1 MIIGRFIKKIRT
13 NNKIRIIEVANASNV
28 SQPYISNIENGKR
41 VPTIGMFLK
50 IIHSIASLS
59 EVYGHPLLKPYVLF
73 NYNFGELNKYETRK
87 SNNGEIIELDS
98 KDWEKYFSKE
108 ELINQLASC
117 YIEVLLSSLG
127 YNDTLNSYSEEEAIE
142 IILKNVDESE
152 KPIIKGIFEIGRDN
166 LYDEK
171 LTNVVKLMSSKED
184 KFIDLS
190 ILFDNTFKSSF
201 LLDSLN
207 LSKSELDSIRILLNG
222 IRYNR
227 EQ

>member
-1 MIIGRFIKKIRT
+1 MTIGSFIKKIRT
-13 NNKIRIIEVANASNV
+13 NNKIKVIEVANASNV

-50 IIHSIASLS
+50 IVHSIASLS
-59 EVYGHPLLKPYVLF
+59 EVYGHPLLKPFVLF
-73 NYNFGELNKYETRK
+73 NYNFGILHKSEIQKDEKYELI
-87 SNNGEIIELDS
+87 EIDS

-108 ELINQLASC
+108 ELINELASC
-117 YIEVLLSSLG
+117 YIEVFLSGLG
-127 YNDTLNSYSEEEAIE
+127 YNETLNSYSEEEAIE

-171 LTNVVKLMSSKED
+171 LNNVVKLMSTDED
-184 KFIDLS
+184 KFIDLA

-201 LLDSLN
+201 LLDGLN
-207 LSKSELDSIRILLNG
+207 LSKSELDGIHTLLNG

-227 EQ
+227 NH